1 MVTCTPMKI
10 DRNNYEGVIALFE
23 IVNVDKGEPGDL
35 ALFLIVEANTSSA
48 IFPEFD

>member
-23 IVNVDKGEPGDL
+23 IVNIDKGEPWEFGPV
-35 ALFLIVEANTSSA
+35 FNCGVRY
-48 IFPEFD
+48 IFSNFFRI